1 MSIADYC
8 RRDVCTVEPGS
19 TLREAAERMAAAST
33 GCAVVV
39 EDGRP
44 VGVLTDRDLALRI
57 LCDRLDP
64 GGVRVEELRLPAAVT
79 LRADQPLV
87 EAARCLRRHRF
98 RRIPVVGPSGEL
110 AGIIAADD
118 LLPVIA
124 AELTGLARAV
134 ALQRR
139 SAAP

>member
-1 MSIADYC
+1 MPITDYC

-19 TLREAAERMAAAST
+19 TLREAAERMAADGA

-39 EDGRP
+39 DDGRP
-44 VGVLTDRDLALRI
+44 IGVLTDRDLALRI
-57 LCDRLDP
+57 LCDQLDP
-64 GGVRVEELRLPAAVT
+64 GGTRVEELQLPAAIT

-98 RRIPVVGPSGEL
+98 RRIPIVGPAGEL

-124 AELTGLARAV
+124 AELSGLARAV
-134 ALQRR
+134 ARQR